1 MFGWTS
7 LNMHWGITLNT
18 TKFSVMDASKAFKKS
33 RTTIYEALKN
43 GELSR
48 DHDGLIDLSELIR
61 VYGNPISVQSSTRTE
76 QVQKDVQVH
85 VQSEVENVL
94 KDQIS
99 LLKNQLDLAN
109 QREKSLMQH
118 IEDLTHRIEFKG
130 TLEQPKQENINQLNE
145 STNSNIATDPRSQ
158 DESNYDGLTTPE
170 NKRIPIPEHIEPEP
184 KKRGFLSR
192 FFLPYG

>member
-1 MFGWTS
+1 MNRGIA
-7 LNMHWGITLNT
+7 LNS

-48 DHDGLIDLSELIR
+48 DNDGLIDLSELIR
-61 VYGNPISVQSSTRTE
+61 VYGNPIGVQSSTRTE
-76 QVQKDVQVH
+76 HVQEDVH
-85 VQSEVENVL
+85 VHVHSEVENLL
-94 KDQIS
+94 KEQIS
-99 LLKNQLDLAN
+99 LLKNQLDIAN

-130 TLEQPKQENINQLNE
+130 KLEPQVNTEEITNSSIKSDDITTEETQSKQEQPKEN
-145 STNSNIATDPRSQ
+145 P
-158 DESNYDGLTTPE
+158 
-170 NKRIPIPEHIEPEP
+170 RIPVPEHVEEEP

-192 FFLPYG
+192 FFLPNG

>member
-1 MFGWTS
+1 
-7 LNMHWGITLNT
+7 
-18 TKFSVMDASKAFKKS
+18 MDASKAFKKS

-61 VYGNPISVQSSTRTE
+61 VYGNPVGVQSSTRTE

-85 VQSEVENVL
+85 VQSEVESVL

-130 TLEQPKQENINQLNE
+130 TLEQPKQENINKLNE
-145 STNSNIATDPRSQ
+145 STNSNIATDPRPQ
-158 DESNYDGLTTPE
+158 TESNYGELTTPQKD
-170 NKRIPIPEHIEPEP
+170 NKRIPVPEHVEPEP

>member
-1 MFGWTS
+1 
-7 LNMHWGITLNT
+7 
-18 TKFSVMDASKAFKKS
+18 MDASKAFKKS
-33 RTTIYEALKN
+33 RTTIYESIKS

-61 VYGNPISVQSSTRTE
+61 VYGNPVSVQSSTRTE

-85 VQSEVENVL
+85 VQSEIENVL

-130 TLEQPKQENINQLNE
+130 TLEQPKQENTNKLNE
-145 STNSNIATDPRSQ
+145 STNLNIATDPRPEI
-158 DESNYDGLTTPE
+158 ESNYDALTTFGE
-170 NKRIPIPEHIEPEP
+170 DNKHTPIPKHVESEP
-184 KKRGFLSR
+184 KKRGLLGRLARAVFTDE
-192 FFLPYG
+192 

>member
-1 MFGWTS
+1 
-7 LNMHWGITLNT
+7 
-18 TKFSVMDASKAFKKS
+18 MDASKAFKKS
-33 RTTIYEALKN
+33 RTTIYEAIKN

-61 VYGNPISVQSSTRTE
+61 VYGNPIGVQSSARTE
-76 QVQKDVQVH
+76 HAQKDVQVH
-85 VQSEVENVL
+85 VQSEIENVL

-130 TLEQPKQENINQLNE
+130 QLEQPKIE
-145 STNSNIATDPRSQ
+145 R
-158 DESNYDGLTTPE
+158 DEQKVTTPHSEMTENSRSKSKHKDDELTSLE
-170 NKRIPIPEHIEPEP
+170 NKQILVSEHVEPEQP
-184 KKRGFLSR
+184 KRGWLSR
-192 FFLPYG
+192 FFLPNG

>member
-1 MFGWTS
+1 
-7 LNMHWGITLNT
+7 
-18 TKFSVMDASKAFKKS
+18 MDASKAFKKS
-33 RTTIYEALKN
+33 RTTIYEDLKN
-43 GELSR
+43 GKLSR
-48 DHDGLIDLSELIR
+48 DNDGLIDLSELIR
-61 VYGNPISVQSSTRTE
+61 VYGNPIGVQSSTRTE
-76 QVQKDVQVH
+76 HVPKDVQVH

-130 TLEQPKQENINQLNE
+130 VLEPLKQETFEKPEPDIT
-145 STNSNIATDPRSQ
+145 TNPKPEAEPKD
-158 DESNYDGLTTPE
+158 DGLTTPIAVE
-170 NKRIPIPEHIEPEP
+170 NKRIPIPDPVEEEP

-192 FFLPYG
+192 FFLPNG

>member
-1 MFGWTS
+1 
-7 LNMHWGITLNT
+7 MHWGIGLNT

-48 DHDGLIDLSELIR
+48 DHDGLIDLSELLR
-61 VYGNPISVQSSTRTE
+61 VYGNPMGVQSSTRTE
-76 QVQKDVQVH
+76 QVQKDVHVH
-85 VQSEVENVL
+85 VQSEIETVL

-130 TLEQPKQENINQLNE
+130 NLEQPKQEDIEKINQ
-145 STNSNIATDPRSQ
+145 STESNIATDPRP
-158 DESNYDGLTTPE
+158 ESEPNYDELATSTQKE
-170 NKRIPIPEHIEPEP
+170 NKRIPVPEQIEPEP
-184 KKRGFLSR
+184 EKRGFWSR
-192 FFLPYG
+192 FFRPYD

>member
-1 MFGWTS
+1 M
-7 LNMHWGITLNT
+7 NRGIVLNT

-48 DHDGLIDLSELIR
+48 DNDGLIDLSELIR
-61 VYGNPISVQSSTRTE
+61 VYGNPIGVQSSTRTE

-85 VQSEVENVL
+85 VQSEVESVL

-130 TLEQPKQENINQLNE
+130 TLEKSEQKDIEKINQ
-145 STNSNIATDPRSQ
+145 STNLNIATDPRL
-158 DESNYDGLTTPE
+158 ESETNYDGLTTPE
-170 NKRIPIPEHIEPEP
+170 QTENKRIPVPEHVKPEP
-184 KKRGFLSR
+184 PKRGFLSR
-192 FFLPYG
+192 FFLPNG

>member
-1 MFGWTS
+1 M
-7 LNMHWGITLNT
+7 NRGIALNT

-43 GELSR
+43 GEISR
-48 DHDGLIDLSELIR
+48 DSDGLIDLSELIR
-61 VYGNPISVQSSTRTE
+61 VYGNPSGVQSTVYNEHVHKEST
-76 QVQKDVQVH
+76 VH
-85 VQSEVENVL
+85 IKSEVETLL

-130 TLEQPKQENINQLNE
+130 NLEQKNEVNTETEHELSVEN
-145 STNSNIATDPRSQ
+145 
-158 DESNYDGLTTPE
+158 LTVHKSKKTPV
-170 NKRIPIPEHIEPEP
+170 PEHIEPE
-184 KKRGFLSR
+184 KKKKGFWSK
-192 FFLPYG
+192 FFQPND

>member
-1 MFGWTS
+1 
-7 LNMHWGITLNT
+7 
-18 TKFSVMDASKAFKKS
+18 MDASKAFKKS
-33 RTTIYEALKN
+33 RTTIYEAIKN

-76 QVQKDVQVH
+76 HAQKDVQVH
-85 VQSEVENVL
+85 VQSEIENVL

-130 TLEQPKQENINQLNE
+130 QIEQSKTEVEEHKIASPSHSEIAEDPKLG
-145 STNSNIATDPRSQ
+145 PSQ
-158 DESNYDGLTTPE
+158 KNDGLTTPKQTE
-170 NKRIPIPEHIEPEP
+170 NKRIPVPEHVEPEQP
-184 KKRGFLSR
+184 KRGFWSR
-192 FFLPYG
+192 FFLPNG

>member
-1 MFGWTS
+1 
-7 LNMHWGITLNT
+7 MHWGIGLNT

-48 DHDGLIDLSELIR
+48 DHDGLIDLSELLR
-61 VYGNPISVQSSTRTE
+61 VYGNPIGVQSSTRTE
-76 QVQKDVQVH
+76 QVQKDVHVH
-85 VQSEVENVL
+85 VQSEIETVL

-130 TLEQPKQENINQLNE
+130 NLEQPKQEDIEKINQ
-145 STNSNIATDPRSQ
+145 STESNIATDPRP
-158 DESNYDGLTTPE
+158 ESEPNYDELATSTQKE
-170 NKRIPIPEHIEPEP
+170 NKRIPVPEQIEPEP
-184 KKRGFLSR
+184 EKRGFWSR
-192 FFLPYG
+192 FFRPYD

>member
-1 MFGWTS
+1 M
-7 LNMHWGITLNT
+7 NRGIVLNT
-18 TKFSVMDASKAFKKS
+18 TKFSVMDVSKAFKKS

-48 DHDGLIDLSELIR
+48 DNDGLIDLSELIR
-61 VYGNPISVQSSTRTE
+61 VYGNPIGVQSSTRTE

-130 TLEQPKQENINQLNE
+130 TLEQPKQEDIGKINQ
-145 STNSNIATDPRSQ
+145 STDSNIATDPRP
-158 DESNYDGLTTPE
+158 EAEPNYDELTTSTQKE
-170 NKRIPIPEHIEPEP
+170 NKRIPVPEHVEPEP
-184 KKRGFLSR
+184 QKRGFLSR
-192 FFLPYG
+192 FFLPNG

>member
-1 MFGWTS
+1 
-7 LNMHWGITLNT
+7 
-18 TKFSVMDASKAFKKS
+18 MDASKAFKKS
-33 RTTIYEALKN
+33 RTTIYEAIKN

-61 VYGNPISVQSSTRTE
+61 VYGNPIGVQSSTRTE
-76 QVQKDVQVH
+76 HAQKDVQVR
-85 VQSEVENVL
+85 VQSEIENVL

-130 TLEQPKQENINQLNE
+130 QLEQPKTELDERKVTTHSEVTENSRPE
-145 STNSNIATDPRSQ
+145 P
-158 DESNYDGLTTPE
+158 EPKHDGFTTPDQKE
-170 NKRIPIPEHIEPEP
+170 NPRIPVPEHVEEEP

-192 FFLPYG
+192 FFLPNG

>member
-1 MFGWTS
+1 
-7 LNMHWGITLNT
+7 
-18 TKFSVMDASKAFKKS
+18 MDASKAFKKS

-61 VYGNPISVQSSTRTE
+61 VYGNPVGVQSSTRTE
-76 QVQKDVQVH
+76 QVQKDVPVH
-85 VQSEVENVL
+85 VQSEVETVL
-94 KDQIS
+94 KDQIT

-130 TLEQPKQENINQLNE
+130 VLEPSKQEDQNQSAMDTTIN
-145 STNSNIATDPRSQ
+145 TNQTVRQNSSEVLATPEQ
-158 DESNYDGLTTPE
+158 TE
-170 NKRIPIPEHIEPEP
+170 NKRISVPEHVEPEQP
-184 KKRGFLSR
+184 KRGWLSR
-192 FFLPYG
+192 FFLPNG

>member
-1 MFGWTS
+1 
-7 LNMHWGITLNT
+7 
-18 TKFSVMDASKAFKKS
+18 MDASKAFKKS

-61 VYGNPISVQSSTRTE
+61 VYGNPVGVQSSTRTE

-85 VQSEVENVL
+85 VQSEVESVL

-130 TLEQPKQENINQLNE
+130 TLEQPKQENINKLNE
-145 STNSNIATDPRSQ
+145 STNSNIATDPRPQ
-158 DESNYDGLTTPE
+158 TESNYDELTTPQKD
-170 NKRIPIPEHIEPEP
+170 NKRIPVPEHVESEP

>member
-1 MFGWTS
+1 M
-7 LNMHWGITLNT
+7 NRGIVLNT

-48 DHDGLIDLSELIR
+48 DNDGLIDLSELIR
-61 VYGNPISVQSSTRTE
+61 VYGNPVGVQSSTRTE

-130 TLEQPKQENINQLNE
+130 TLEQPKQEDIGKINQ
-145 STNSNIATDPRSQ
+145 STDSNIATDPRP
-158 DESNYDGLTTPE
+158 EAEPNYDELTTSTQKE
-170 NKRIPIPEHIEPEP
+170 NKRIPVPEHVEPEP
-184 KKRGFLSR
+184 QKRGFLSR
-192 FFLPYG
+192 FFLPNG

>member
-1 MFGWTS
+1 M
-7 LNMHWGITLNT
+7 NRGIVLNT

-48 DHDGLIDLSELIR
+48 DNDGLIDLSELIR
-61 VYGNPISVQSSTRTE
+61 VYGNPIGVQSSTRTE

-85 VQSEVENVL
+85 VQSEVENLL

-130 TLEQPKQENINQLNE
+130 TLEQSQQENIDKLNE

-158 DESNYDGLTTPE
+158 TDSNYDELTTSE
-170 NKRIPIPEHIEPEP
+170 SKRIHLPEHVEPEL
-184 KKRGFLSR
+184 KKRSLFGRVLNAVFDND
-192 FFLPYG
+192 

>member
-1 MFGWTS
+1 
-7 LNMHWGITLNT
+7 
-18 TKFSVMDASKAFKKS
+18 MDASKAFKKS

-61 VYGNPISVQSSTRTE
+61 VYGNPIGVQSSARTE
-76 QVQKDVQVH
+76 HAQKDVQVH
-85 VQSEVENVL
+85 VQSEVESVL

-130 TLEQPKQENINQLNE
+130 QLEQPKV
-145 STNSNIATDPRSQ
+145 DPRLEPRQ
-158 DESNYDGLTTPE
+158 KDEGLTTPE
-170 NKRIPIPEHIEPEP
+170 QTKNKRIPVPEQVEPEQP
-184 KKRGFLSR
+184 KRGWLSR
-192 FFLPYG
+192 FFLPNG